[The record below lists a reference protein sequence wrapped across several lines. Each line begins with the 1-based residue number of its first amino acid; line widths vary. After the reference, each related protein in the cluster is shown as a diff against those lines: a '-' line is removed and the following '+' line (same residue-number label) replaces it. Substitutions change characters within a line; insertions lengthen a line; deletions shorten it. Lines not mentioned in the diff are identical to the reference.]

1 MSWLYKQELVGA
13 RLQVSS
19 ESVYQYDGE
28 YMRNTTVSANGN
40 ATYQTI
46 VLTGWYLSRS
56 SGNFCQTTGGEY
68 YEFNS
73 AEVEKNY
80 LGETSIYATP
90 SQAQSYVNGI
100 IECNKTILENNLL
113 CARYASK
120 FTGSQRADIWNLQ
133 NRLELRNNA
142 LLRDGLCKNQ
152 VQSYPQGYNKLNA
165 YLVAFMDDPKIS
177 GVGAVT
183 LTIVA
188 AAVVVASLGTAA
200 YFAYRYYYEEALK
213 DVKFS
218 NELTAVLKSKLT
230 DEEYAALE
238 KETAGMITKATI
250 AAKAGTTFGWLK
262 YIAFGGLVAFGVY
275 KFLNREKKQQKNK

>member
-13 RLQVSS
+13 RLQVPS
-19 ESVYQYDGE
+19 ESVYIYDGE
-28 YMRNTTVSANGN
+28 YMRNVSVSENGK
-40 ATYQTI
+40 ATYQQI

-56 SGNFCQTTGGEY
+56 TGQFCQTTGGEY
-68 YEFNS
+68 YQFNS

-90 SQAQSYVNGI
+90 SQAQAYVNGI
-100 IECNKTILENNLL
+100 IEANKTILENNLL
-113 CARYASK
+113 CARFADK
-120 FTGSQRADIWNLQ
+120 FTKSQRADLWNLQ
-133 NRLELRNNA
+133 TALEIRNQA

-152 VQSYPQGYNKLNA
+152 VQSYPQGYNRLNA
-165 YLVAFMDDPKIS
+165 YLVAFMDEPKMS
-177 GVGAVT
+177 GIGSVT

-188 AAVVVASLGTAA
+188 AAVVIASLGTAA
-200 YFAYRYYYEEALK
+200 FFAYRYYYEEALK

-230 DEEYAALE
+230 DEEYAQLE

-250 AAKAGTTFGWLK
+250 TAKAGTTFGWLK

-275 KFLNREKKQQKNK
+275 QFLNREKKQPKKQ